1 MAHIGLHHTDNVDK
15 RSTQPGDNLVA
26 TRLSFRLGGSREG
39 SGGQCTLMRAV
50 HGHADGRRS
59 CLPDT
64 TLKNH
69 VADGLNGTTPSARTG
84 LNALVGM
91 RTFGAFPG
99 DNKGVNDPSRHDRDD
114 NCAAV
119 VLGKIVR

>member
-1 MAHIGLHHTDNVDK
+1 M
-15 RSTQPGDNLVA
+15 
-26 TRLSFRLGGSREG
+26 
-39 SGGQCTLMRAV
+39 MRAV

-64 TLKNH
+64 TLENH
-69 VADGLNGTTPSARTG
+69 VADGLNGTTP
-84 LNALVGM
+84 VGM
-91 RTFGAFPG
+91 RTFGTFPG
-99 DNKGVNDPSRHDRDD
+99 DNKGVNDPGRHDRDD